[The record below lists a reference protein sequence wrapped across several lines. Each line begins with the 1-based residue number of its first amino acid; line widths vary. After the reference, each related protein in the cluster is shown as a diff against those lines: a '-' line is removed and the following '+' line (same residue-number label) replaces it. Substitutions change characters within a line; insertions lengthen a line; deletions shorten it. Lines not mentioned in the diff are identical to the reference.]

1 MDPSNRP
8 KNQPH
13 PNSRAPLVEAALR
26 PDLRGA
32 GCHERHQSGV
42 YGARMRLLLVAL
54 FAPALTLA
62 APRPV
67 VAIMPPAAADPDLHG
82 LGMMIEAR
90 ASELIEQSG
99 RFSELHIKQVLSMA
113 DGEGLD
119 PKTLSDP
126 KVAHLAR
133 TLLGADRLVTVSL
146 STSAK
151 GMTLSGAVV
160 DAKKTTPFTATL
172 PVTWPEALVLG
183 SDAIAK
189 AVLAAEK
196 ASLPKKSS
204 AQPESRS
211 PEALRALAECYAV
224 VIRQPLGID
233 NPAVLNGE
241 ELDGASSRCEAAL
254 SQDPSLRF
262 AAAVL
267 ALNRAII
274 GDADGATKAL
284 GTLATTDDMVEPYT
298 LARFWMVTR
307 FQSNEDGL
315 ASLEDVLKRHPGE
328 LIALGYL
335 ADTQGLLNQ
344 HPQAEASW
352 RRFLE
357 AVPTSPFAW
366 GKLSRALAR
375 QGRHDDAIAAAKKAL
390 ELAPTS
396 RVARLELGSR
406 FIDASKLD
414 EALTTLSGLT
424 DPKGELA
431 LRLGW
436 AHWLKGDADAAE
448 PLFQKALDTATS
460 PSEWRTRGRAH
471 YNLALVAAKRNKP
484 DAAKASLKASMQTG
498 YKVRTVDASL
508 EKLAKEVERSSF
520 QKAAVDAGSAPATA
534 LLPRESSLLPF
545 DASGSAD
552 LTRKKD
558 APPQGFVIYKF

>member
-1 MDPSNRP
+1 MRP
-8 KNQPH
+8 CMV
-13 PNSRAPLVEAALR
+13 RAMRIAL
-26 PDLRGA
+26 L
-32 GCHERHQSGV
+32 SV
-42 YGARMRLLLVAL
+42 VL
-54 FAPALTLA
+54 PALAAA
-62 APRPV
+62 APKPV
-67 VAIMPPAAADPDLHG
+67 VAIMPPSTADQDLDG

-99 RFSELHIKQVLSMA
+99 RFSELHVKQVLSMA

-126 KVAHLAR
+126 KVAPVAR
-133 TLLGADRLVTVSL
+133 TLLGADRLVTVAL

-151 GMTLSGAVV
+151 GMTLSGTVV

-172 PVTWPEALVLG
+172 PVTWPEALIQG

-189 AVLAAEK
+189 AVLATEK
-196 ASLPKKSS
+196 ATLPKKTS
-204 AQPESRS
+204 AQPESKS
-211 PEALRALAECYAV
+211 PEALRALAQCYAI

-241 ELDGASSRCEAAL
+241 ELDGASTRCQAAL
-254 SQDPSLRF
+254 TQDPALRF
-262 AAAVL
+262 ASAVL

-274 GDADGATKAL
+274 GDADGATRAL
-284 GTLATTDDMVEPYT
+284 GTLAATDDMVEPYT

-344 HPQAEASW
+344 HAPAEASW

-357 AVPTSPFAW
+357 AVPASPFAW

-375 QGRHDDAIAAAKKAL
+375 QGKHDDAIAAAKKAL
-390 ELAPTS
+390 ELAPNS

-406 FIDASKLD
+406 FIDASKVD
-414 EALTTLSGLT
+414 DALTTLSGLT
-424 DPKGELA
+424 DPRGELA

-436 AHWLKGDADAAE
+436 AHWLKGDVDAAE
-448 PLFQKALDTATS
+448 PLFQKALETATA

-484 DAAKASLKASMQTG
+484 DAAKAALKASMQTG
-498 YKVRTVDASL
+498 YKVRSVDASL

-520 QKAAVDAGSAPATA
+520 QKPATDAGTPAPTAA

-545 DASGSAD
+545 DASGNAD